1 MLDMLDMS
9 PTQKQHQNHK
19 RPTASAVSDLQEYN
33 MTRDELLMYHDEL
46 CTAAKDLMS
55 LKNRDYAGNHGN
67 EPFANFTRV
76 EAMGICTTEQGFMTR
91 ITDKMSRLS
100 SFIDC
105 GKMHV
110 ANESFNDT
118 IVDVINYMV
127 LLSAYLKDKESQD
140 DPQLMLFDGNDKSV
154 SDADIPPLPEGFSF
168 SVGSESC

>member
-1 MLDMLDMS
+1 
-9 PTQKQHQNHK
+9 
-19 RPTASAVSDLQEYN
+19 
-33 MTRDELLMYHDEL
+33 MTRDELLNYHTEL
-46 CTAAKDLMS
+46 CSDAKELMN
-55 LKNRDYAGNHGN
+55 LKNRDYAGDHGN

-110 ANESFNDT
+110 ENESFNDT

-127 LLSAYLKDKESQD
+127 LLLSL
-140 DPQLMLFDGNDKSV
+140 
-154 SDADIPPLPEGFSF
+154 IHI
-168 SVGSESC
+168 